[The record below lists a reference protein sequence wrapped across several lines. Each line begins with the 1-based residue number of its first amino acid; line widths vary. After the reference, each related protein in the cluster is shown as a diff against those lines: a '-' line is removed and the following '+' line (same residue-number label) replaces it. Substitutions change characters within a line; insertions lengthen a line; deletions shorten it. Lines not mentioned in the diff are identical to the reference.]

1 MQKALLDQHRCRG
14 RYSTNTKA
22 EGATQPTQKRRA
34 LLDRHGC
41 GGRYST
47 DRALVDQREPG
58 LEVETAA
65 EVGAAAEIAAE
76 VSPAAVVTAVGAGI
90 GAGVIGRGVG

>member
-1 MQKALLDQHRCRG
+1 M
-14 RYSTNTKA
+14 
-22 EGATQPTQKRRA
+22 RRA
-34 LLDRHGC
+34 LLDHDNS

-47 DRALVDQREPG
+47 DTDAGGATRPTRTGALVDQRKPG